1 MCGAR
6 GRRCRQRFG
15 RERCGAGASRPAL
28 CPNADAVASIVAM
41 ATIVMVRICNAL
53 GMRHDG
59 ADAEINRLGG
69 SSRMN
74 RVGPGISKFKVLG
87 MSALISAHESC
98 TLMKLLW
105 QPLHCRNS
113 WVE

>member
-1 MCGAR
+1 VVPAGGVAASGLAGSGAVP
-6 GRRCRQRFG
+6 
-15 RERCGAGASRPAL
+15 EPAGPAL

-59 ADAEINRLGG
+59 ADAEIKRLGG

-113 WVE
+113 WVEL